1 MTLNKKRM
9 NNKGVAMLMVIST
22 ITLLSLLMFSFKFD
36 TQINK
41 IKAFNTTG
49 KYQARL
55 NAESG
60 LHLALIQLELY
71 QSILNYLLENPNVK
85 QMAPAE
91 LINMVWNQP
100 IPLNLE
106 LIEGMGLLE
115 KAAMEEVKENFMM
128 EGQLDT
134 IIQSYGN
141 KININSLILSS
152 ASKYNELFKSRFRG
166 QKSTTTT
173 TNPNGPG
180 DQNQPE
186 DQFKELGKRLT
197 ELIENAVQGKMDSD
211 EDFRSKYSGL
221 DIEELVANIKYYLL
235 DEGEDIG
242 ALSTQVRSEFEKAGI
257 TPKHA
262 PMTSLSELSLLP
274 AWNDEL
280 VDLIKGEVTVHGKMV
295 INVNTISAAWL
306 RILAP
311 DMDEVNLQ
319 EFLNRRNDPN
329 EELEFQSEE
338 ELKSYLVEQDW
349 VTDGDFTERITV
361 LKNAGIIFGIET
373 ELFKIVSTGEFQ
385 NAKYIINAIVS
396 IPRNEKKQ
404 NSSSNATTTTTTR
417 GNKPPKP
424 TFEYGRPKVLEI
436 FVN

>member
-1 MTLNKKRM
+1 MILNKKKM
-9 NNKGVAMLMVIST
+9 NNEGVAMLMVIST
-22 ITLLSLLMFSFKFD
+22 ITLLSLLMFSFKFE

-60 LHLALIQLELY
+60 LHLALIQLEIY

-106 LIEGMGLLE
+106 LIEGLGLIE
-115 KAAMEEVKENFMM
+115 KEAMEEIKENFMM
-128 EGQLDT
+128 EGKLDT
-134 IIQSYGN
+134 TIQSYGN
-141 KININSLILSS
+141 KINVNSLILSS
-152 ASKYNELFKSRFRG
+152 ASKYNELFKSRYRG
-166 QKSTTTT
+166 QTTTSS
-173 TNPNGPG
+173 TNPNA
-180 DQNQPE
+180 QNPPAK
-186 DQFKELGKRLT
+186 DKFKELEARFK
-197 ELIENAVQGKMDSD
+197 ELLDNALQGKMDSD
-211 EDFRSKYSGL
+211 EDFRSQYSGL
-221 DIEELVANIKYYLL
+221 DVDELIANIKYYLL

-242 ALSTQVRSEFEKAGI
+242 PLSTQVQSEFEKAGI

-280 VDLIKGEVTVHGKMV
+280 VDLIKNEITVHGKMV
-295 INVNTISAAWL
+295 INVNTISPAWI

-311 DMDEVNLQ
+311 DIDEVNIQ
-319 EFLNRRNDPN
+319 EFLKRRNDPN
-329 EELEFQSEE
+329 EELEFQNEE
-338 ELKSYLVEQDW
+338 ELKRYFVDQQWAVEGEFED
-349 VTDGDFTERITV
+349 RITV
-361 LKNAGIIFGIET
+361 LKSAGIVFGIES
-373 ELFKIVSTGEFQ
+373 ELFKIVATGEFQ
-385 NAKYIINAIVS
+385 NAKYIINAIVA
-396 IPRNEKKQ
+396 IPRLEKKQ
-404 NSSSNATTTTTTR
+404 KASSTPTTTTTTR
-417 GNKPPKP
+417 TNTPKKP
-424 TFEYGRPKVLEI
+424 TFEYARPKVLEI

>member
-1 MTLNKKRM
+1 MILNKKKM
-9 NNKGVAMLMVIST
+9 NNQGVAMLMVIST
-22 ITLLSLLMFSFKFD
+22 ITLLSLLMFSFKFE

-106 LIEGMGLLE
+106 LIEGLGLIE
-115 KAAMEEVKENFMM
+115 KQAMEEIKENFMM
-128 EGQLDT
+128 EGKLDT
-134 IIQSYGN
+134 TIQNYGN
-141 KININSLILSS
+141 KINVNSLILSS
-152 ASKYNELFKSRFRG
+152 ASQYNELFKSRYRG
-166 QKSTTTT
+166 QTTTTT
-173 TNPNGPG
+173 TNPNGAQQG
-180 DQNQPE
+180 EEKDK
-186 DQFKELGKRLT
+186 FKELEDRFK

-221 DIEELVANIKYYLL
+221 EVDELIANIKYYLL

-242 ALSTQVRSEFEKAGI
+242 PLSTQVQSEFEKAGI

-262 PMTSLSELSLLP
+262 PMTSLSELNLLP

-295 INVNTISAAWL
+295 INVNTITPAWI

-311 DMDEVNLQ
+311 EIDEVNIE
-319 EFLNRRNDPN
+319 EFLKRRNDPN
-329 EELEFQSEE
+329 EELEFQNEE
-338 ELKSYLVEQDW
+338 ELKRYFVDQDW
-349 VTDGDFTERITV
+349 VAEGDFQDRLTV
-361 LKNAGIIFGIET
+361 LNNAGIIFGIES
-373 ELFKIVSTGEFQ
+373 ELFKVVTTGEFQ
-385 NAKYIINAIVS
+385 NAKYTINAIVS
-396 IPRNEKKQ
+396 IPRLEKKQ
-404 NSSSNATTTTTTR
+404 KKSGTGPSTTTTTTR

-424 TFEYGRPKVLEI
+424 TYEYGRPKVLEI

>member
-1 MTLNKKRM
+1 M
-9 NNKGVAMLMVIST
+9 NNEGVAMLMVIST
-22 ITLLSLLMFSFKFD
+22 ITLLSLLMFSFKFE

-60 LHLALIQLELY
+60 LHLALIQLEIY

-106 LIEGMGLLE
+106 LIEGLGLIE
-115 KAAMEEVKENFMM
+115 KEAMEEIKENFMM
-128 EGQLDT
+128 EGKLDT
-134 IIQSYGN
+134 TIQSYGN
-141 KININSLILSS
+141 KINVNSLILSS
-152 ASKYNELFKSRFRG
+152 ASKYNELFKSRYRG
-166 QKSTTTT
+166 QTTTSS
-173 TNPNGPG
+173 TNPNA
-180 DQNQPE
+180 QNPPAK
-186 DQFKELGKRLT
+186 DKFKELEARFK
-197 ELIENAVQGKMDSD
+197 ELLDNALQGKMDSD
-211 EDFRSKYSGL
+211 EDFRSQYSGL
-221 DIEELVANIKYYLL
+221 DVDELIANIKYYLL

-242 ALSTQVRSEFEKAGI
+242 PLSTQVQSEFEKAGI

-280 VDLIKGEVTVHGKMV
+280 VDLIKNEITVHGKMV
-295 INVNTISAAWL
+295 INVNTISPAWI

-311 DMDEVNLQ
+311 DIDEVNIQ
-319 EFLNRRNDPN
+319 EFLKRRNDPN
-329 EELEFQSEE
+329 EELEFQNEE
-338 ELKSYLVEQDW
+338 ELKRYFVDQQWAVEGEFED
-349 VTDGDFTERITV
+349 RITV
-361 LKNAGIIFGIET
+361 LKSAGIVFGIES
-373 ELFKIVSTGEFQ
+373 ELFKIVATGEFQ
-385 NAKYIINAIVS
+385 NAKYIINAIVA
-396 IPRNEKKQ
+396 IPRLEKKQ
-404 NSSSNATTTTTTR
+404 KASSTPTTTTTTR
-417 GNKPPKP
+417 TNTPKKP
-424 TFEYGRPKVLEI
+424 TFEYARPKVLEI